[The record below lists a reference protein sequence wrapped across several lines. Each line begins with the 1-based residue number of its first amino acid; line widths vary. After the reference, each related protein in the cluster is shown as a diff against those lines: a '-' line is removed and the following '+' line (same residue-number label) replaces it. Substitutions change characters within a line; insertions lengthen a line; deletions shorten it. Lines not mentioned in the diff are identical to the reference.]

1 MLIPPMKRRALTT
14 LLLSATTF
22 LVLAQVALADAEN
35 DHGEGWY
42 GETNDLAVTQAGFI
56 LIAGF
61 PLIILINSLIMWRL
75 DVRKDRRKH
84 AAKARAARADAR
96 GGW

>member
-1 MLIPPMKRRALTT
+1 MKHRLLTS
-14 LLLSATTF
+14 LLLSAMTLLLF
-22 LVLAQVALADAEN
+22 AQVALAGES

-42 GETNDLAVTQAGFI
+42 GETNDLVVTQAGFI

-61 PLIILINSLIMWRL
+61 PLFILFASLLQWRL
-75 DVRKDRRKH
+75 DKRKQARMA
-84 AAKARAARADAR
+84 AAKARMSRADTR

>member
-1 MLIPPMKRRALTT
+1 MKRRALTS
-14 LLLSATTF
+14 LLLSTSVL
-22 LVLAQVALADAEN
+22 LVFAQVALADAEN
-35 DHGEGWY
+35 DHGEGWF

-61 PLIILINSLIMWRL
+61 PLFILGASLLQWRL
-75 DVRKDRRKH
+75 EKRKDARK
-84 AAKARAARADAR
+84 AAEKARLARADQR

>member
-1 MLIPPMKRRALTT
+1 MKRRLLST
-14 LLLSATTF
+14 LLLSATTLLLF
-22 LVLAQVALADAEN
+22 AQVALADAEN

-61 PLIILINSLIMWRL
+61 PLLILFASLLQWRL
-75 DVRKDRRKH
+75 DKRKEARKT
-84 AAKARAARADAR
+84 AAKARAARADVR

>member
-1 MLIPPMKRRALTT
+1 MKRL
-14 LLLSATTF
+14 TTF
-22 LVLAQVALADAEN
+22 LLANAVLILVFAQVAMAGDPGG

-42 GETNDLAVTQAGFI
+42 GETDDLAVTTAGFI

-61 PLIILINSLIMWRL
+61 PLFILFASLAYHWL
-75 DVRKDRRKH
+75 DNRKDARKK
-84 AAKARAARADAR
+84 AEKARLQRADAR